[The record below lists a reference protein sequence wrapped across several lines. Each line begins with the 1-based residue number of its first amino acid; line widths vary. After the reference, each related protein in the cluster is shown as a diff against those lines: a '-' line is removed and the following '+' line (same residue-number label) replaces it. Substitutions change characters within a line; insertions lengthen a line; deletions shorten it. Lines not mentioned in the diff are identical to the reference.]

1 MTSVWVRILRAL
13 DREGVSHQERA
24 FLSITRLA
32 GVLDETALIAV
43 PNDFSKDIVE
53 TRLRGRI
60 SGHLTAELDRPLRLA
75 VTVDPSLAE
84 AEPLDLD
91 AHDPQDHSHA
101 TDPQRATQD
110 DPAVVNGVADLAVVD
125 LDDPEVRRAQRRLE
139 LDGLDA
145 DETPMPRAAEPTG
158 IPADLR
164 RGSNPENVELTRLN
178 PKYTFETF
186 VIGASNRFAHAQ
198 RPQSGRRP
206 PRHTTHCSSMA
217 APDWARPT
225 CCMPSATTPAAST
238 PM

>member
-91 AHDPQDHSHA
+91 AHDPQDHSLA

-125 LDDPEVRRAQRRLE
+125 LEDPEVRRAQRRLE

-164 RGSNPENVELTRLN
+164 RGSNPENVE
-178 PKYTFETF
+178 
-186 VIGASNRFAHAQ
+186 
-198 RPQSGRRP
+198 
-206 PRHTTHCSSMA
+206 
-217 APDWARPT
+217 
-225 CCMPSATTPAAST
+225 
-238 PM
+238 